1 MAPNT
6 DDMLPN
12 SPVSLRVT
20 LSLRLSSKPSHIL
33 AGYNYFVELILTFIP
48 QGPKLGKFKNGQHG
62 TVQFVKGLGSGAHS
76 HVWKVKIDGHT
87 YALKMFR
94 HIRAEE
100 ENAVSPARL
109 ERFGIDLQLLNDQLT
124 PFNCEARAYGR
135 LKETGNED
143 IAWGCH
149 GYISLDEA
157 TYAPAVWD
165 RIGLP
170 RRGWFAQ
177 SIATD
182 AEVADRPVFPIYA
195 LVKEFIPDASRLGA
209 LDISKAHDMA
219 QGINTLHSIGITH
232 RDIQDRNYVDSRIMD
247 FSTSWTVPNVRL
259 DRALRWDPKRLID
272 EADTNDYFMFDDMIQ
287 KWNDEHPDM
296 PPSGYRM
303 TQGDKYRPVA
313 KAPRTPGGKRGSSSS
328 SGSSSSEEMEEIPIL
343 ERMCDNRYLVL
354 ASSYDWVGRK
364 PAVAQPDIIAPPIPG
379 NPPPPPPEIPGP
391 SAPPRWPPLGFFVAE
406 FPIKGFP
413 LPEAPTSDAPSPTDS
428 AGPPTPGAS
437 GTGPWTTQPT
447 TMPGPSMPGPS
458 TPGPNT
464 TPGPGGGMAGD
475 QHPLR
480 RRSREARKI
489 EAIREAAGSLCS
501 ACDSLKAAAQN
512 IINII
517 DADDSPPDD
526 DDDDDNENN
535 NDKTDAPPGTRQR
548 QQPAHQPPGAAQ
560 PDKWSRRRRGRE
572 DDDSEDGSARPAR
585 RPRWTRGGSL
595 RPLGAGRGRPAV
607 S

>member
-6 DDMLPN
+6 DGMLPN
-12 SPVSLRVT
+12 SPVSQRIT
-20 LSLRLSSKPSHIL
+20 PSLRLSSKPNHIIEDH
-33 AGYNYFVELILTFIP
+33 NSFVEVSLTFIP

-143 IAWGCH
+143 IAWGCY
-149 GYISLDEA
+149 GYIALDEA
-157 TYAPAVWD
+157 TYAPVVWD

-170 RRGWFAQ
+170 RREWFAQ

-209 LDISKAHDMA
+209 LDIGKAHDMA

-232 RDIQDRNYVDSRIMD
+232 RDIQDRNYVDSRIMN

-296 PPSGYRM
+296 PPSSYRM
-303 TQGDKYRPVA
+303 TQGDKYRLVA

-343 ERMCDNRYLVL
+343 ERMRDNRYLVL

-379 NPPPPPPEIPGP
+379 NLPPPEIPGFHSREFQRRTRRRP
-391 SAPPRWPPLGFFVAE
+391 RGLPRQAPPGR
-406 FPIKGFP
+406 
-413 LPEAPTSDAPSPTDS
+413 
-428 AGPPTPGAS
+428 GPPRRALG
-437 GTGPWTTQPT
+437 
-447 TMPGPSMPGPS
+447 MPRPAA
-458 TPGPNT
+458 NT
-464 TPGPGGGMAGD
+464 LSGGGAA
-475 QHPLR
+475 
-480 RRSREARKI
+480 ARQGSKL
-489 EAIREAAGSLCS
+489 EAIREAAGGLRS
-501 ACDSLKAAAQN
+501 ACDALKATAQN
-512 IINII
+512 ILDIIN
-517 DADDSPPDD
+517 ADDSPPDD
-526 DDDDDNENN
+526 DDDDNN
-535 NDKTDAPPGTRQR
+535 NNNKADAPPGKRRQQ
-548 QQPAHQPPGAAQ
+548 QQPAQHPPGAAAQ
-560 PDKWSRRRRGRE
+560 PPERWGRRRRDRE
-572 DDDSEDGSARPAR
+572 DGDAHDDSARPAR
-585 RPRWTRGGSL
+585 RPRWSRGGSL
-595 RPLGAGRGRPAV
+595 RPLAVGRGPSVV